1 MACCGWC
8 RKWRDETGRSH
19 TSTWLS
25 VDHIAIW
32 MQVEPGEIGRV
43 VTRPGELLD
52 GHEPIFPRELSIWKR
67 DMTPRGAPGS
77 APYR

>member
-1 MACCGWC
+1 
-8 RKWRDETGRSH
+8 
-19 TSTWLS
+19 
-25 VDHIAIW
+25 

-67 DMTPRGAPGS
+67 DMTPRGALGS
-77 APYR
+77 AQYI

>member
-1 MACCGWC
+1 MRWPVADGVANGAM
-8 RKWRDETGRSH
+8 KPGVA

-52 GHEPIFPRELSIWKR
+52 GYEPIFPRELSIWKR

-77 APYR
+77 AP